1 MMTFRRIA
9 ALAFGLA
16 ITISAEAAGQ
26 ECLGISPGTRGY
38 ASFGLE
44 GTDAVTGHAAT
55 VGLRLRDVTVQ
66 LHGRRLDQGSG
77 SRPDFAN
84 SVDHVK
90 TLQLQ
95 LAYPITRKVPLCVF
109 GGLGWT
115 GYTLQRVI
123 SLPGEPQQNMV
134 GGYHHLRVPIGI
146 SLGKEFQLTE
156 NLRLSTFA
164 QNAVMYEFEK
174 YSPEQR
180 DFNHN
185 TLGIG
190 MTAGLGLSYGHL
202 MLRSTI
208 SNYKAFSDG
217 VGLYN
222 DFPFMSL
229 QLGVKF

>member
-1 MMTFRRIA
+1 
-9 ALAFGLA
+9 
-16 ITISAEAAGQ
+16 
-26 ECLGISPGTRGY
+26 
-38 ASFGLE
+38 
-44 GTDAVTGHAAT
+44 
-55 VGLRLRDVTVQ
+55 
-66 LHGRRLDQGSG
+66 
-77 SRPDFAN
+77 
-84 SVDHVK
+84 
-90 TLQLQ
+90 
-95 LAYPITRKVPLCVF
+95 LAYPITRKVPLCLF

-123 SLPGEPQQNMV
+123 SLPTDAQEFMV
-134 GGYHHLRVPIGI
+134 GEYTHLRVPIGI
-146 SLGKEFQLTE
+146 SLGKEFKITE
-156 NLRLSTFA
+156 KFRLSTFA

-174 YSPEQR
+174 YRPEQR
-180 DFNHN
+180 EFEHN

-190 MTAGLGLSYGHL
+190 MTAGLGLSYGPI